1 MGHDPWAHRRGE
13 PRLFAFCWTCY
24 VLLAVAGSLSWVARA
39 TSVTSDS
46 YSPAGRIM
54 LVVVAVGMVLL
65 WPMTR
70 LSQVSPDRN
79 TLGAVWTDLLLIQL
93 PVQIVTWP
101 MMVLGNWPRDIVLG
115 VSALLGGWGVLTS
128 GLIAGALVGPGI
140 QNPRDRR
147 LIQRTLW
154 MIAAV
159 LVLGTAPVVQAI
171 VLARGEAPPVW
182 LKMGSPLTA
191 IPAMTGRGL
200 VGPSSPISAIQWEAI
215 GATWVLGGLL
225 WLAALVRSLLAR
237 WRRAA

>member
-1 MGHDPWAHRRGE
+1 
-13 PRLFAFCWTCY
+13 
-24 VLLAVAGSLSWVARA
+24 
-39 TSVTSDS
+39 
-46 YSPAGRIM
+46 M

-70 LSQVSPDRN
+70 LSQASPDRN
-79 TLGAVWTDLLLIQL
+79 ILGAIWTDLLLIQL

-115 VSALLGGWGVLTS
+115 VSALLAGWGVLTS
-128 GLIAGALVGPGI
+128 GLIASALVGPGVKH
-140 QNPRDRR
+140 PRDRR
-147 LIQRTLW
+147 LVHRTLW
-154 MIAAV
+154 MVAAV

-171 VLARGEAPPVW
+171 VLARGELPPAW

-215 GATWVLGGLL
+215 GATWVVGGLL
-225 WLAALVRSLLAR
+225 WCMAVVRTVVVR